1 MIPPR
6 LALPLE
12 NLLNRNLEASL
23 TARRAAAD
31 VEGLC
36 MDVGLSASEPV
47 MRMRVEGGRL
57 RFGEPDD
64 APAAVTLAGD
74 WSRLLALLGGDH
86 TGPGL
91 DLRGDP
97 AVAEG
102 FARLLKHC
110 RPDPEE
116 ELARH
121 TGPVLAGQAGDAA
134 SAAARWVEHAG
145 ESLKRNMRDF
155 LQEEARLSPTR
166 VEFDSFTEEV
176 ERLRDTVGRISA
188 RVGAITGSRG

>member
-36 MDVGLSASEPV
+36 TDVGLSASEPL

-57 RFGEPDD
+57 RLGEPDD

-86 TGPGL
+86 TAPGL

-110 RPDPEE
+110 RPGPG
-116 ELARH
+116 RR
-121 TGPVLAGQAGDAA
+121 TGPPHRACSCPPGQRCRFRSGTVARTRGRIAQAQYAGFPSGGGPVVA
-134 SAAARWVEHAG
+134 HAG
-145 ESLKRNMRDF
+145 G
-155 LQEEARLSPTR
+155 
-166 VEFDSFTEEV
+166 V
-176 ERLRDTVGRISA
+176 
-188 RVGAITGSRG
+188 

>member
-6 LALPLE
+6 LAFPLE

-23 TARRAAAD
+23 TARRAAAE

-57 RFGEPDD
+57 RFREPDD

-74 WSRLLALLGGDH
+74 WRRLLALLGGDH

-102 FARLLKHC
+102 FARLLQHC

-121 TGPVLAGQAGDAA
+121 TGPVLARQAGDAA
-134 SAAARWVEHAG
+134 SAAARWAEQAAG
-145 ESLKRNMRDF
+145 SLKRNVRDF

-166 VEFDSFTEEV
+166 VEFDSFAEEV
-176 ERLRDTVGRISA
+176 EGLRDTVGRIAA
-188 RVGAITGSRG
+188 RVSAMTASRD

>member
-1 MIPPR
+1 
-6 LALPLE
+6 
-12 NLLNRNLEASL
+12 
-23 TARRAAAD
+23 
-31 VEGLC
+31 
-36 MDVGLSASEPV
+36 MDVGLPASEPV

-57 RFGEPDD
+57 RFGEPQD

-110 RPDPEE
+110 RPDSEE

-121 TGPVLAGQAGDAA
+121 TGPVLARQAGDAA
-134 SAAARWVEHAG
+134 SAAARWLEHAG
-145 ESLKRNMRDF
+145 ESLKRNVRDF

-176 ERLRDTVGRISA
+176 ESLRDTVGRISA
-188 RVGAITGSRG
+188 RVGAIMGGRG